1 MIPLNNPSRLHLF
14 GSKERQRRDC
24 LDGVDR
30 HFAGGYN
37 YAKKRTCKSITTS
50 LSTLEAASGRRGAA
64 IMNNTFCLAIFLALA
79 EANSCIGSFRSD
91 PPWPIRSAAALM
103 HMQRTLSALMRR
115 AHDEVLPE
123 SGAAPSWPVVDAA
136 DGAWE
141 FSAETTAILLI
152 QARSGRLPV
161 LIALSA
167 VFRRVHRLLDGF
179 LILSLYPLCLATV
192 YAGAWAADELGC
204 RHRSTSVCD
213 EGVPSCWAEPR
224 EARCSFIC
232 PSDPKGERLGWWAGG
247 NEDAKGYVTAQIL
260 PLPVHT
266 SATWMPAVPASA
278 SATITARVDADVH
291 RSPPRTTRALE
302 RAKRVVEER
311 SGSSGD
317 PSIDELREGL
327 RGDQA
332 QGMQRL
338 RGQVWHLSRDAA
350 GCRIVQE
357 ALEVG
362 GREAV
367 DLARELEGHVLEAV
381 MCPHANYV
389 VQKVVS
395 HLFVAASSFVVRELQ
410 GNAERVAKNG
420 FACRIFCRLLE
431 FSGTDATSRLVDEL
445 LEGENLCT
453 HGFAH
458 HVIQSILE
466 YGEEHHKNLIAKML
480 MSELWT
486 HATHKS
492 SSYLIETAL
501 CYCSE
506 EDQDVLVAELG
517 HPEALLRLA
526 MNPFGSFVARSLL
539 QNPKVDAQ
547 VALGYLQDHRASV
560 EATAHGL
567 RFLVDVGLEQGEVVR
582 GASSS
587 SALGF
592 GVLLLTWLFF
602 SSRGDAPGRRLGRA
616 VDVRQNEAS
625 GVADDVTRRLV
636 LLLALVQVALAAKFY
651 AVQNASASPEGCEA
665 VQAEL
670 TSTLMKAHCGKLVQN
685 FVNRGPDTKGCLAV
699 DTPKVRLALANKMF
713 KQCGAWHLYDFHQ
726 PSKTCW
732 RWRKKGKCFERST
745 KCIGHKEE
753 AWAQERKNNLC
764 EVDCIPAQPTLT
776 EKVMKS
782 YCFDWETS
790 DADVTP
796 YAKGCKSEDSY
807 YVRRALANKMF
818 SHCGAHYLYD
828 FDSPSSR
835 CFEWIQDQKCWTRG
849 TACGSHVEQRKSVA
863 RKALMCEIPKIS
875 IDGKTCKGTPYTFDK
890 KKRCDGWKG
899 LTEAQCL
906 AKCRSN
912 AKASRCP
919 QKVCRAAVFYPS
931 SGWCHLYDQC
941 DELKEFASAR
951 FLGDEVPMRSIEG
964 KRCKLTPYTSLGGGV
979 CLKVERP
986 GAW

>member
-1 MIPLNNPSRLHLF
+1 MSF
-14 GSKERQRRDC
+14 G
-24 LDGVDR
+24 
-30 HFAGGYN
+30 
-37 YAKKRTCKSITTS
+37 TTGEQCAVLPMVYWVPHGS
-50 LSTLEAASGRRGAA
+50 LS
-64 IMNNTFCLAIFLALA
+64 
-79 EANSCIGSFRSD
+79 
-91 PPWPIRSAAALM
+91 
-103 HMQRTLSALMRR
+103 
-115 AHDEVLPE
+115 
-123 SGAAPSWPVVDAA
+123 
-136 DGAWE
+136 
-141 FSAETTAILLI
+141 
-152 QARSGRLPV
+152 
-161 LIALSA
+161 
-167 VFRRVHRLLDGF
+167 
-179 LILSLYPLCLATV
+179 
-192 YAGAWAADELGC
+192 
-204 RHRSTSVCD
+204 
-213 EGVPSCWAEPR
+213 
-224 EARCSFIC
+224 
-232 PSDPKGERLGWWAGG
+232 
-247 NEDAKGYVTAQIL
+247 GYVTAQIL

-291 RSPPRTTRALE
+291 RSPPRTTSAHEDEDEGRGDAAGRPPRPSATVARRRRRRRALE

-395 HLFVAASSFVVRELQ
+395 HLSVAASSFVVRELQ

-567 RFLVDVGLEQGEVVR
+567 RFLVDVGLEQG
-582 GASSS
+582 
-587 SALGF
+587 
-592 GVLLLTWLFF
+592 
-602 SSRGDAPGRRLGRA
+602 
-616 VDVRQNEAS
+616 
-625 GVADDVTRRLV
+625 
-636 LLLALVQVALAAKFY
+636 
-651 AVQNASASPEGCEA
+651 
-665 VQAEL
+665 
-670 TSTLMKAHCGKLVQN
+670 
-685 FVNRGPDTKGCLAV
+685 
-699 DTPKVRLALANKMF
+699 
-713 KQCGAWHLYDFHQ
+713 
-726 PSKTCW
+726 
-732 RWRKKGKCFERST
+732 
-745 KCIGHKEE
+745 
-753 AWAQERKNNLC
+753 
-764 EVDCIPAQPTLT
+764 
-776 EKVMKS
+776 
-782 YCFDWETS
+782 
-790 DADVTP
+790 
-796 YAKGCKSEDSY
+796 
-807 YVRRALANKMF
+807 
-818 SHCGAHYLYD
+818 
-828 FDSPSSR
+828 
-835 CFEWIQDQKCWTRG
+835 
-849 TACGSHVEQRKSVA
+849 
-863 RKALMCEIPKIS
+863 
-875 IDGKTCKGTPYTFDK
+875 
-890 KKRCDGWKG
+890 
-899 LTEAQCL
+899 
-906 AKCRSN
+906 
-912 AKASRCP
+912 
-919 QKVCRAAVFYPS
+919 
-931 SGWCHLYDQC
+931 
-941 DELKEFASAR
+941 
-951 FLGDEVPMRSIEG
+951 
-964 KRCKLTPYTSLGGGV
+964 
-979 CLKVERP
+979 
-986 GAW
+986 